1 MVTAHPVP
9 HPQKE
14 NPGEG
19 DNAGAQTGRLR
30 MGGSHP
36 AALITEQ
43 QAVTDGSRFQDRR
56 APRD

>member
-30 MGGSHP
+30 MG
-36 AALITEQ
+36 
-43 QAVTDGSRFQDRR
+43 DRIR
-56 APRD
+56 PP